1 MTSKKELVWEKAK
14 PIRGEDS
21 AQYRQDP
28 YGNKIRYASH
38 GKHSATGWEIDHIK
52 PKSKGGSDD
61 TRNLQ
66 ALHWATNLDKADS
79 MVKKSRHSKANK

>member
-14 PIRGEDS
+14 PIRSKPSG
-21 AQYRQDP
+21 QYRLDP
-28 YGNKIRYASH
+28 YGHTIRRDSY

-52 PKSKGGSDD
+52 PKSKGGSDHP
-61 TRNLQ
+61 RNLQ